1 LSNSYHSSKSLP
13 SIKESLDESVKNV
26 SEISN
31 KDLKDNERLNDPKK
45 YFLSNKGL
53 DLQEKKKKRTNSIK
67 KSLQIFL
74 NKSSVIGKLSENLK
88 TIMNSNINNRT
99 FEKKIEDKIKNKIND
114 IVEKLSTI
122 LKIEKVPENKFVIK
136 MNDIGDKCYFLLSGK
151 LSIMKPIE
159 YKNVQMWN
167 IKLWF

>member
-1 LSNSYHSSKSLP
+1 MSNSYHSSKSLP

-31 KDLKDNERLNDPKK
+31 KDLKDNERLNDTKK
-45 YFLSNKGL
+45 YFLLNKGL

-74 NKSSVIGKLSENLK
+74 NNSSIIGKLSENLK

-114 IVEKLSTI
+114 IDEKLSTI

-136 MNDIGDKCYFLLSGK
+136 MNDIGDK
-151 LSIMKPIE
+151 
-159 YKNVQMWN
+159 
-167 IKLWF
+167 